1 MTTAGRGPA
10 AALEGAAVETR
21 DGMIFTVKGV
31 IHPPG
36 GVIAY
41 LRYVPDPTG
50 DRERGGRRY
59 RRVYAAGEREATLR
73 AHGLTYSALDP
84 ALGVPVETVPWSEV
98 EVVHDPRERLARLR
112 ITGADDPLTASA
124 VRLCDLLAG
133 AAGVPPAA
141 LGLTGSLLF
150 GLQLASSDVDLVV
163 YGERE
168 GRAVHG
174 ALTRLVDDGASGL
187 ERPGAADLAAIH
199 AQHRADTPLAAAD
212 FARHQAAK
220 VNEGGFRG
228 RPYFVRFVK
237 LPEEVHERWG
247 EPRYESLGHALV
259 QARVA
264 DAADAIYTP
273 CRYRLAEPRT
283 VEGRPCDDL
292 EEIVSFRGRFADQA
306 RTGERV
312 RARGSLERVIR
323 GGRPASTRLV
333 VGGPGDYLVSLP
345 AG

>member
-1 MTTAGRGPA
+1 MTAAGRRTT
-10 AALEGAAVETR
+10 AALEGGAVETR

-31 IHPPG
+31 LHPPR
-36 GVIAY
+36 GVVAY
-41 LRYVPDPTG
+41 LRYVPDPAG

-59 RRVYAAGEREATLR
+59 RRVYAAADREEALR
-73 AHGLTYSALDP
+73 AHGSTYSALDP
-84 ALGVPVETVPWSEV
+84 ALGVRVETVPWSEV
-98 EVVHDPRERLARLR
+98 AIAHDPRERLARLR
-112 ITGADDPLTASA
+112 SAGAGDPLTASA
-124 VRLCDLLAG
+124 VLLCDLLTR

-150 GLQLASSDVDLVV
+150 GLHLASSDIDLVV

-174 ALTRLVDDGASGL
+174 ALTRVLDDGASGL
-187 ERPGAADLAAIH
+187 ERPGAADLVAIH
-199 AQHRADTPLAAAD
+199 AQHRADTPLTAAE

-220 VNEGGFRG
+220 VNEGVFRG

-237 LPEEVHERWG
+237 LPEEVRERWG
-247 EPRYESLGHALV
+247 EPRYESLGHALLE
-259 QARVA
+259 ARVA
-264 DAADAIYTP
+264 DATDAIFTP
-273 CRYRLAEPRT
+273 CRYRLREPRPL
-283 VEGRPCDDL
+283 EGPACGDL

-345 AG
+345 AD